1 MPLPPDQAWFPPKT
15 YGWGWGV
22 PRRWQGWAVVAAFV
36 AAQVGAAALLPRH
49 PGWFVAAVVVNGA
62 GLIAVCWWK
71 GERPR
76 WRWGQES

>member
-1 MPLPPDQAWFPPKT
+1 MPLPPEEAWFPAKR

-22 PRRWQGWAVVAAFV
+22 PRRWQGWVVVAAFV
-36 AAQVGAAALLPRH
+36 ASQVGAAALLPRH

-76 WRWGQES
+76 WRWGQDS

>member
-22 PRRWQGWAVVAAFV
+22 PRRWQGWVVVAAFV

-49 PGWFVAAVVVNGA
+49 PGWFVPAVVVNGA

-76 WRWGQES
+76 WRWGQDS